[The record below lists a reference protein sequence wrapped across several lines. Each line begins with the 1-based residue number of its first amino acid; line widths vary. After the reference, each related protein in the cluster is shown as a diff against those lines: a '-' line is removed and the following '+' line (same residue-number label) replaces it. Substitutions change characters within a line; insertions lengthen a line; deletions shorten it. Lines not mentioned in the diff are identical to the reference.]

1 MNKNGDKMM
10 NCLCCVSPGRRRL
23 LGALSALAGTVIA
36 GRTASAAEAPSAA
49 SGLSRTAIRSIDIHA
64 HYYPESYCDLVGGA
78 GKQFGGAFVC
88 DDKSFTFQTPA
99 GGLGPLPMKFINV
112 DERLKDM
119 DASGVDVQALSLSVP
134 MAYWGDRNFNAR
146 LAREWNTAASRIYQQ
161 HPTRFV
167 VLATLPM
174 LNATDAID
182 ELERAS
188 QLPGVRGVYM
198 GTNINNR
205 DLDDPLFLPVF
216 ARIEQLNLPVFLHPQ
231 QTVGGSRLGD
241 FYLSNL
247 LGNPFDTAIAGSHLI
262 FGGVLD
268 RFPELQ
274 VTLPHAGGALPIL
287 IGRLDAGWTARPE
300 TRRLAQKPSSY
311 LRRFCYDTVS
321 HSGPVLDY
329 LMQNIGVDR
338 LVLGSDYCFD
348 MGYEQPVRFL
358 DRLDLTAQQ
367 RAMIL
372 GGNAGKLLRI

>member
-1 MNKNGDKMM
+1 M
-10 NCLCCVSPGRRRL
+10 NCTCCMSPARRRV
-23 LGALSALAGTVIA
+23 LGAFAALAGTAVA
-36 GRTASAAEAPSAA
+36 GRPASAADTASATTAA
-49 SGLSRTAIRSIDIHA
+49 TPHRPRSIDIHA
-64 HYYPESYCDLVGGA
+64 HYYPESFCDLVGGE
-78 GKQFGGAFVC
+78 GKRFGGAFTC
-88 DDKSFTFQTPA
+88 DDASFTFRTPA
-99 GGLGPLPMKFINV
+99 GGLGPLPMKFIDV
-112 DERLKDM
+112 DQRLKDM

-134 MAYWGDRNFNAR
+134 MAYWGDRPFNAK
-146 LAREWNTAASRIYQQ
+146 LARDWNSAASRVYQR

-182 ELERAS
+182 ELERAA

-198 GTNINNR
+198 GTNIDNR
-205 DLDDPLFLPVF
+205 DLDDPLFAPVF
-216 ARIEQLNLPVFLHPQ
+216 ARIEQLSLPVFLHPQ
-231 QTVGGSRLGD
+231 QTVGGARLGD

-262 FGGVLD
+262 LGGVLD
-268 RFPELQ
+268 RHPTLH

-287 IGRLDAGWTARPE
+287 FGRLDAGWTARPE

-311 LRRFCYDTVS
+311 LRRFSYDTVS
-321 HSGPVLDY
+321 HSGPVLNF
-329 LMQNIGVDR
+329 LMENVGVDR

-358 DRLDLTAQQ
+358 DRLDLTAEQ
-367 RAMIL
+367 RSMIL